1 MSVSEDFLNKLVARA
16 LKGDRKAIAKI
27 ITLIECNPY
36 IAIEY
41 EDILFAKRHE
51 FTVIGVSGAPGV
63 GKSSII
69 NLLIKEL
76 RSTNSKVAV
85 IAIDPSSIISG
96 GSLLGDRVRIRYL
109 DEGAFFRSIST
120 IPESDVPW
128 KACPIIEFLGSIG
141 YDYVIVE
148 HPGAGQVDIKIHD
161 ISDILIIVLQPLT
174 GDEIQMLKA
183 GLLELGDIYVINKY
197 DLPQAE
203 LFYNIV
209 TSIIHSNE
217 ELTKSPIIKVSTIS
231 GLGIKELVN
240 AIVNV
245 KRELVRTG
253 VIEKRRLRRR
263 LACIKNAIL
272 SDLKAKLNESLTD
285 IESKYEGIKYR
296 EIRFYELYNRV
307 LKLIRDSV
315 CRN

>member
-1 MSVSEDFLNKLVARA
+1 MNIDKNFLSELVAKA
-16 LKGDRKAIAKI
+16 LKGDRKAIAKV
-27 ITLIECNPY
+27 ITLIECDPY
-36 IAIEY
+36 IAIRY
-41 EDILFAKRHE
+41 EDILFASRHE
-51 FTVIGVSGAPGV
+51 FVVIGVSGAPGV

-76 RSTNSKVAV
+76 RNVGSKVAV

-96 GSLLGDRVRIRYL
+96 GSLLGDRVRIRYS
-109 DEGAFFRSIST
+109 DEGTFFRSIST

-148 HPGAGQVDIKIHD
+148 HPGAGQVDIRIHD

-209 TSIIHSNE
+209 ASIMGNKTE
-217 ELTKSPIIKVSTIS
+217 SPIIKVSTIS
-231 GLGIKELVN
+231 GFGIKDLVN
-240 AIVNV
+240 AITEI
-245 KRELVRTG
+245 KERLIRTG
-253 VIEKRRLRRR
+253 VIRRKRLRRK
-263 LACIKNAIL
+263 LICIKNAIL
-272 SDLKAKLNESLTD
+272 NDLKFKLNELVS
-285 IESKYEGIKYR
+285 IVEGELKSS
-296 EIRFYELYNRV
+296 EQGDVGFHELYNKILV
-307 LKLIRDSV
+307 SL
-315 CRN
+315 RNDICSN

>member
-1 MSVSEDFLNKLVARA
+1 MNIDKNFLSELVTKA
-16 LKGDRKAIAKI
+16 LKGNRKAIAKI
-27 ITLIECNPY
+27 ITLIECDPY
-36 IAIEY
+36 IAIRY
-41 EDILFAKRHE
+41 EDILFASHHE
-51 FTVIGVSGAPGV
+51 FIVIGVSGAPGV

-76 RSTNSKVAV
+76 RNEGSKVAV

-96 GSLLGDRVRIRYL
+96 GSLLGDRVRIRYS
-109 DEGAFFRSIST
+109 DEGTFFRSIST

-148 HPGAGQVDIKIHD
+148 HPGAGQVDIRIHD

-209 TSIIHSNE
+209 ASIMSDK
-217 ELTKSPIIKVSTIS
+217 TKPPIIKVSTIS
-231 GLGIKELVN
+231 GFGIKDLVN
-240 AIVNV
+240 TITEI
-245 KRELVRTG
+245 KEKLIRTG
-253 VIEKRRLRRR
+253 VIRRKRLRRK

-272 SDLKAKLNESLTD
+272 NDLKFKLNELVS
-285 IESKYEGIKYR
+285 IVEGELKSS
-296 EIRFYELYNRV
+296 EQGDVGLHELYN
-307 LKLIRDSV
+307 KILILL
-315 CRN
+315 RNSICSN